1 MDTKPKPHICP
12 NCGNPTAKIHEYCW
26 QIIKD
31 LPFQLK
37 IYLVLHNRRYACSCG
52 KKFYEAYDF
61 LPRYLQRTK
70 RLTRKIAE
78 LFHETPSLKS
88 VAKTSNVSAT
98 TVCRILDSIHY
109 SCPPLKEAVSIN

>member
-1 MDTKPKPHICP
+1 M
-12 NCGNPTAKIHEYCW
+12 
-26 QIIKD
+26 
-31 LPFQLK
+31 
-37 IYLVLHNRRYACSCG
+37 
-52 KKFYEAYDF
+52 
-61 LPRYLQRTK
+61 QRTK